1 MLARIIGSAS
11 CMDTVPFH
19 FDAFGGFGEVQGLAQ
34 ITEQG
39 LELQFTT
46 RDALFG
52 VLKTG
57 QRSVQV
63 PLSSLMSVRYRAGWF
78 WLMPKIEL
86 RVRDLATLKDLPESE
101 QGRVTLGIKFRD
113 RHDAE
118 AFAGDL
124 EMMRSRLRILQ
135 LDGDI
140 ARLAAQQIAPVAP
153 QSAAE
158 PAFAQ
163 GSAAPRAKQEE

>member
-1 MLARIIGSAS
+1 
-11 CMDTVPFH
+11 MDIVPFH
-19 FDAFGGFGEVQGLAQ
+19 FDAFGGFGEVQGLAH

-101 QGRVTLGIKFRD
+101 QGRVTLSIKFGD
-113 RHDAE
+113 RHDAK

-140 ARLAAQQIAPVAP
+140 ARLAAQQSTPAPLQATVE
-153 QSAAE
+153 SSRTK
-158 PAFAQ
+158 
-163 GSAAPRAKQEE
+163 GSAAPPLQQEE

>member
-1 MLARIIGSAS
+1 
-11 CMDTVPFH
+11 MDTVPFH

-52 VLKTG
+52 VLKSG
-57 QRSVQV
+57 QRSVKV

-101 QGRVTLGIKFRD
+101 QGRVTLSIKFSD
-113 RHDAE
+113 RHDART
-118 AFAGDL
+118 FAADL

-135 LDGDI
+135 LDSDI
-140 ARLAAQQIAPVAP
+140 ARLAAQQVRPDATQPVV
-153 QSAAE
+153 E
-158 PAFAQ
+158 PAPAQ
-163 GSAAPRAKQEE
+163 GSTARRLPQDE

>member
-1 MLARIIGSAS
+1 
-11 CMDTVPFH
+11 MDTVPFH
-19 FDAFGGFGEVQGLAQ
+19 FDAFGGFGEVQGLAH

-63 PLSSLMSVRYRAGWF
+63 SLSSLMSVNYRAGWF

-101 QGRVTLGIKFRD
+101 QGRVTLGISFRD
-113 RHDAE
+113 RHDAK
-118 AFAGDL
+118 AFAADL

-135 LDGDI
+135 LDSDI
-140 ARLAAQQIAPVAP
+140 ARLAAQQATPPVP
-153 QSAAE
+153 QPTAE
-158 PAFAQ
+158 PARAQ
-163 GSAAPRAKQEE
+163 GAAAPRLQQEE